1 MTSPTPQEKELLKDA
16 PRGTWALML
25 VIGALLM
32 AGWLILY
39 FGRFL
44 GNGVVR

>member
-1 MTSPTPQEKELLKDA
+1 MPPTRDERELLA
-16 PRGTWALML
+16 ATPRGTWILML
-25 VIGALLM
+25 VIGGLLL
-32 AGWLILY
+32 AGWLALY